1 MTRYEYGA
9 GIADFVVAP
18 SDGIWTVGALAP
30 VTFWDAVTDG
40 TQYTDLLDGSAS
52 PITQV
57 VSDEH
62 GAMPRFLGPDGIT
75 GMWADAGGGTRAWM
89 DAHSVVTGGSSD
101 QSVSSVNGQVGAVNL
116 TASDVGAAP
125 TVHTHTPAQV
135 GAIPAADRGVASG
148 VATLDATGVLAVAQR
163 PARASSRSAV
173 ITAAAAGTWA
183 VWQAPR
189 PVTITG
195 VRGIRAG
202 GTAATI
208 NARRNADD
216 VLATDLSLTTADTWL
231 AGPTVQNTA
240 VAAGDSVAV
249 SVRSAAGTPTVTI
262 QIDYQEA

>member
-1 MTRYEYGA
+1 MPRYEFGA
-9 GIADFVVAP
+9 GVADFVVAP
-18 SDGIWTVGALAP
+18 SDGTWAVGALAP
-30 VTFWDAVTDG
+30 ITFWDAVTDG
-40 TQYTDLLDGSAS
+40 GQYTDLLDGASS

-62 GAMPRFLGPDGIT
+62 GALPRFLGPPDIT

-89 DAHSVVTGGSSD
+89 DAHSVVAGGSSD
-101 QSVSSVNGQVGAVNL
+101 QSVSSVNGQVGVVQL
-116 TASDVGAAP
+116 TASDVGAAA

-135 GAIPAADRGVASG
+135 GAIPAADRGAAG
-148 VATLDATGVLAVAQR
+148 GIATLDASGVLTAAQR

-173 ITAAAAGTWA
+173 IPAAAAGTWA

-189 PVTITG
+189 AVTITG
-195 VRGIRAG
+195 VRGIRTG

-208 NARRNADD
+208 NARRGADD
-216 VLATDLSLTTADTWL
+216 LLATDLSLTTADTWL
-231 AGPTVQNTA
+231 SGPAVQNTA

-249 SVRSAAGTPTVTI
+249 SVRSAAGAPTVTI